1 MLDFIQK
8 QNKQFVDEL
17 EKEVVHQ
24 YADIDGIKI
33 HYVEYGEGPLIVLIH
48 GWTNDWSGFTPFMEK
63 LSGFQVLAIDLPGY
77 GESEELKTDYSIGK
91 MADIVA
97 ELLNAIHKKAIAVCC
112 LSMGSVIGV
121 EFANKYPDLLAKL
134 ILVGPPIIKYN
145 WLPSKLYRNM
155 VAYFNSSNVSRT
167 VGKTIVGNN
176 LYGHLTA
183 RYLNMYRYNK
193 ELIDKYGLRGR
204 KKVKKRALFQMGK
217 AMYNYHMEHEMR
229 KLKTDTLIIVGRYD
243 KLIDLVEA
251 VKIDSELYNTQLV
264 WIEDAGHV
272 AWLEKPFDVAKQIKE
287 FVSRNQA

>member
-1 MLDFIQK
+1 MLDFIK
-8 QNKQFVDEL
+8 EPDKPFIDDL

-24 YADIDGIKI
+24 YADINGTRI
-33 HYVEYGEGPLIVLIH
+33 HYVEYGKGPLLVLIH
-48 GWTNDWSGFTPFMEK
+48 GWTNDWSGFTPFMKE
-63 LSGFQVLAIDLPGY
+63 LSEFQILAIDLPGY
-77 GESEELKTDYSIGK
+77 GESEELKTDYSISK
-91 MADIVA
+91 MADILT
-97 ELLNAIHKKAIAVCC
+97 ELLKQINKKAEIICC

-121 EFANKYPDLLAKL
+121 EFANKYPDLLNKL

-167 VGKTIVGNN
+167 FGKTIIGNN

-204 KKVKKRALFQMGK
+204 KKVKKKALFQMGK
-217 AMYNYHMEHEMR
+217 AMYNYHMEHEIR
-229 KLKTDTLIIVGRYD
+229 KLTTPTLIIVGRFD
-243 KLIDLVEA
+243 RLIDLSEA
-251 VKIDSELYNTQLV
+251 EKIKNEMKNTELI

-272 AWLEKPFDVAKQIKE
+272 AWLEKPREVAEGIKNYKN
-287 FVSRNQA
+287 VA